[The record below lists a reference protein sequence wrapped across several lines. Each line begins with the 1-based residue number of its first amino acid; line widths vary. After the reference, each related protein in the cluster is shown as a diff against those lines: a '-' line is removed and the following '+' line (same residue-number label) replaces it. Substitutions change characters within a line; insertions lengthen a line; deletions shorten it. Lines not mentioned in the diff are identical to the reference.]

1 LDYLSPEDN
10 CMMKRLTFG
19 FLFALT
25 TAPALMAAPSI
36 PGEAASRI
44 PWQHLAAAAADA
56 LCTYVGLGC

>member
-1 LDYLSPEDN
+1 
-10 CMMKRLTFG
+10 MMKRLTFG